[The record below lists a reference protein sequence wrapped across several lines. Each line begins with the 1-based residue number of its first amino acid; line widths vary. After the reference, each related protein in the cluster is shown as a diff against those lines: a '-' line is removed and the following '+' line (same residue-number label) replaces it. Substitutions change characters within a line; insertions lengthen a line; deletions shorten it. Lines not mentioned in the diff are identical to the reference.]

1 MEEESKRRIAQ
12 MCYEIVNMISEG
24 KTVEDINNND
34 DYASCDGIDCVN
46 CPLYEARNEFNLYS
60 CMNLTKSQ
68 MLCVCENYLKG
79 TDKSIINNIVTQAK
93 RLTTEEMQ
101 LLINKLLE
109 LQ

>member
-1 MEEESKRRIAQ
+1 MNEEAKRRIAQ

-34 DYASCDGIDCVN
+34 YYASCIGIDCPN
-46 CPLYEARNEFNLYS
+46 CPLYEARKKFDLGS
-60 CMNLTKSQ
+60 CMDLTESQ
-68 MLCVCENYLKG
+68 ILCVCENYLKG
-79 TDKSIINNIVTQAK
+79 TDESIINNIVTQAK
-93 RLTTEEMQ
+93 RLTKEEMQ

>member
-34 DYASCDGIDCVN
+34 DYASCIGIDCSN
-46 CPLYEARNEFNLYS
+46 CPLYEARNEFNLDS
-60 CMNLTKSQ
+60 CMGLTESQ
-68 MLCVCENYLKG
+68 ILDICREYLEN
-79 TDKSIINNIVTQAK
+79 TSEEIIDNIVTQTK
-93 RLTTEEMQ
+93 RLTKEEMQ